1 MIGIAEVGTITH
13 QPADF
18 GDFTLRIGR
27 GEPVECRKLGEL
39 DMAAGKVGS
48 LPDEEGIVPLARDGF
63 ESGFDLPAGVGVED
77 LDLQSHGARS
87 RWRVSF
93 HGLGIRSTRRI
104 DEDSDAGGSG

>member
-1 MIGIAEVGTITH
+1 MVRCLVNELHTSA
-13 QPADF
+13 
-18 GDFTLRIGR
+18 
-27 GEPVECRKLGEL
+27 VEE
-39 DMAAGKVGS
+39 AVVA
-48 LPDEEGIVPLARDGF
+48 DEEGIVPLARDGF

-104 DEDSDAGGSG
+104 DEDGDAGGSG